1 MPYSIEANGVDE
13 VLMVPIPTLVTSFTE
28 FERAFGGMTVGGD
41 QTCWLALA
49 ARAFFAN
56 GGRRLYVSRVFSY
69 TRLAAVPPQTDGALD
84 VAANFA
90 RLPLPDPAN
99 ELVRWQAR
107 WPGTT
112 AGR

>member
-1 MPYSIEANGVDE
+1 M
-13 VLMVPIPTLVTSFTE
+13 
-28 FERAFGGMTVGGD
+28 
-41 QTCWLALA
+41 
-49 ARAFFAN
+49 
-56 GGRRLYVSRVFSY
+56 SRVFSY

-107 WPGTT
+107 WPGTYGRALRIT
-112 AGR
+112 VDFLRSKNVLVGGRLTGVVAGRRDRADSQRNRRSRTGPCPATARSSW